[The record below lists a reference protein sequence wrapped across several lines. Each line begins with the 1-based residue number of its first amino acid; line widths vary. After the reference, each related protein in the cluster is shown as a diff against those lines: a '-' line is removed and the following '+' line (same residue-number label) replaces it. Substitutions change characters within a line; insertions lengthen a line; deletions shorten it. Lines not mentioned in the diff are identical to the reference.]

1 MIKENIKL
9 KKIKLTF
16 RKLKLTDYHKF
27 EKLFYLSFKKK
38 ISYKFFK
45 WRYFT
50 DKLSFCYGAFESSNL
65 VANVGIKYL
74 KLNDANK
81 SVIFSRHSSMVLKN
95 YRGNKIYSE
104 ILKKIRQKFFK
115 KTKVLIMWP
124 NKDNFANFGYSS
136 REIIKKKFYL
146 YGFKRSGKTKKKT
159 SDININK
166 LCLFKKFFKN
176 NNSFIFKDLK
186 YYRNRY
192 MDYRKKDYF
201 INKYDLGKFSS
212 FFILKKLNIKSGYNY
227 VILDN
232 FGSKNIKSKH
242 FNKLVNEKEAIIFW
256 SKRKIYNLNYKL
268 ISHINL
274 LICFIKNK
282 KQKLS
287 NREFM
292 LGDTD
297 SFITLR

>member
-1 MIKENIKL
+1 MIKENINL

-16 RKLKLTDYHKF
+16 RKLKLSDYQKF

-74 KLNDANK
+74 KLNDINK

-115 KTKVLIMWP
+115 KTKVIIMWP

-136 REIIKKKFYL
+136 KQIIKKKFYL
-146 YGFKRSGKTKKKT
+146 YEFKSSRKTKNKT

-166 LCLFKKFFKN
+166 LSLFKKFFKN

-186 YYRNRY
+186 YFRNRY
-192 MDYRKKDYF
+192 MAYRKQDYF
-201 INKYDLGKFSS
+201 INKYNFGKFSS
-212 FFILKKLNIKSGYNY
+212 FFILKKLNINKGDNF
-227 VILDN
+227 VILDH
-232 FGSKNIKSKH
+232 FGSKNIKSNH
-242 FNKLVNEKEAIIFW
+242 FNKLINEKDAIIFW

-268 ISHINL
+268 INNINL
-274 LICFIKNK
+274 LIRFTKNK
-282 KQKLS
+282 NQKFS